1 MSKQPDF
8 GQIFKMAQ
16 QVASQIEPPDS
27 IKKGGK
33 LSDEDMTKVIGQIT
47 TSVSKVITPQMVGN
61 IGNVMSKPVDVSDEG
76 MSSKKKGKQKMPP
89 VLPEDSKISFE
100 EVCKEVD
107 PPKKSK
113 KKRIV
118 EIESD
123 DEESDDDPNQ
133 KRTKD
138 MAFTLSVTLKDLYMG
153 TKKKLGIRRTK
164 IDTDGS
170 EEEEKKKLS
179 VKIEPG
185 MIDEHEIRFNR
196 MADEKQGYETGDVV
210 VTLDVE
216 EDETFVRD
224 GNNLLIEKE
233 ISLAECFNPIIYI
246 THLDDK
252 VYKIHGNKL
261 DFFSDEDDML
271 KKVTG
276 MGMPIMG
283 EKGTFGDLFIR
294 FKVVNNTNITDE
306 LVSKLNEIFPP
317 IQKPI
322 ESEEIVDKEF
332 ELVTESD
339 LEFFDS
345 DEDSDDDSYDSDED
359 SYDSGE
365 SD

>member
-16 QVASQIEPPDS
+16 QVASQIEPPES
-27 IKKGGK
+27 IKSGGK

-47 TSVSKVITPQMVGN
+47 SSVSKVITPQMVGN
-61 IGNVMSKPVDVSDEG
+61 IGNVMSKPVDVTDEA
-76 MSSKKKGKQKMPP
+76 MSSKKKSKQKIPP
-89 VLPEDSKISFE
+89 VAPEDSKISFE

-107 PPKKSK
+107 SPKKSK

-123 DEESDDDPNQ
+123 YEESEDDLIE

-138 MAFTLSVTLKDLYMG
+138 MTFTLSVTLKDLYMG

-164 IDTDGS
+164 IDKDGS

-196 MADEKQGYETGDVV
+196 MADEKQGYETGDIV
-210 VTLDVE
+210 VTLDVA

-246 THLDDK
+246 KHLDDK

-261 DFFSDEDDML
+261 DFFSDDDDML
-271 KKVTG
+271 KKVSG
-276 MGMPIMG
+276 MGMPVLG
-283 EKGTFGDLFIR
+283 EKGVFGDLFIR
-294 FKVVNNTNITDE
+294 FKVVNNTSITDE

-317 IQKPI
+317 LQKPI
-322 ESEEIVDKEF
+322 ESEQIINKEF

-345 DEDSDDDSYDSDED
+345 DDDSDDSYDSEED
-359 SYDSGE
+359 SYESEE